1 MQAVYLNPLTDF
13 GFKKLFGEEPH
24 KDLQIA
30 QFNPQER
37 QAYEDSLKHY
47 RDLKNSNDTA
57 RLEGLQE
64 GLEEGEKIGIEK
76 GEKIGIEK
84 GKKIGIEKGKA
95 EGLTQVVTAMAAKGL
110 DVATIADMTGLPA
123 ATVQMLLAQ

>member
-24 KDLQIA
+24 KDLLIA

-47 RDLKNSNDTA
+47 RDLKNSNNTA

-76 GEKIGIEK
+76 GKT
-84 GKKIGIEKGKA
+84 
-95 EGLTQVVTAMAAKGL
+95 EGLKQVVTAMAAKGL
-110 DVATIADMTGLPA
+110 DIATIADMTGLPA
-123 ATVQMLLAQ
+123 TTVQVLLSQNRF